1 MHESF
6 TVYQN
11 REHMAYQSQ
20 IERRTKIMDE
30 QNVGF
35 EEFMG
40 AFDEGADYQNDT
52 PEEVTMEP
60 ETPTDGDQQ
69 PADDAPGEEYP
80 GAVDAGTNGDDGK
93 GAENPAKDAPEIFT
107 LKVNKEE
114 RTYSREE
121 VISLA
126 QKGADYDRVKDQ
138 LGKSQQ
144 AASELQGKLD
154 GQQETMEILQLA
166 AKELGTDIPGLLDS
180 LRISAYRKQGLSED
194 AANERL
200 LRVKAEQE
208 NAKLKSGKPAAA
220 EPIDESK
227 QRAQRDLE
235 EFRKAYPDVALT
247 EDLLDELLP
256 GIQDGVSMLQSYRKR
271 EIAQKDAVIAEKEKK
286 IAQLERQIEA
296 EKQNKANRA
305 GSPGSQKDSGGKR
318 TKSEYDEFMEAFG

>member
-1 MHESF
+1 
-6 TVYQN
+6 
-11 REHMAYQSQ
+11 
-20 IERRTKIMDE
+20 MDE

-35 EEFMG
+35 EDFME
-40 AFDEGADYQNDT
+40 AFDEGADYQTDT
-52 PEEVTMEP
+52 PEKETMDP
-60 ETPTDGDQQ
+60 ETPTDGEQQ
-69 PADDAPGEEYP
+69 PAEEAPGDDDQDAE
-80 GAVDAGTNGDDGK
+80 DAGGDDEDGK
-93 GAENPAKDAPEIFT
+93 GAQDPAKDAPETFT

-144 AASELQGKLD
+144 TASELQEKLS
-154 GQQETMEILQLA
+154 GQQETMEVLQQA
-166 AKELGTDIPGLLDS
+166 AKELGMDIPGLLDN
-180 LRISAYRKQGLSED
+180 LRLSSYRKQGLSED
-194 AANERL
+194 AAKERL

-208 NAKLKSGKPAAA
+208 NAKLKSGKGSES
-220 EPIDESK
+220 EPVDEGK
-227 QRAQRDLE
+227 QRVQKDLE

-247 EDLLDELLP
+247 EELLKELLP

-271 EIAQKDAVIAEKEKK
+271 EIARKDAVIAEKEQK
-286 IAQLERQIEA
+286 IAELERQIEA

-318 TKSEYDEFMEAFG
+318 TKTEYDEFMEAFG